1 MHIINLSKVET
12 VFPFFKK
19 RDVTLSRVLLKQQC
33 RLSAQVEWGW
43 EKWEKTHR
51 QRCHF
56 IRSTFNVPIPI
67 ISLSFGQIT
76 ILTYMCDDVICVKF
90 GHMWSNCCVFCSNF
104 PTFFQIYE
112 RQGVSGWHT
121 CAVPH
126 MALACSPVCRQICP
140 MPTVG
145 PARHYKPS
153 LALEPSPLHCKPGL
167 GIASLRHCPVDA
179 SGLVVHCAR
188 WTDTCQFMWGRV
200 GVEAAWFF
208 YILKGFKLSLEPQV
222 WSKDWQRRK
231 RKTFFGM
238 GGWYIEAVTTNQR
251 LVSTVC
257 EVFMVASSRI
267 ETSTLCFVYI
277 EFSMQSGLSSPANW
291 DFFASFLF
299 HICPIMLA
307 DLCQSSLSDIGACSY
322 IAFF

>member
-19 RDVTLSRVLLKQQC
+19 RDVILSRVLLKQQC

-51 QRCHF
+51 QLYQINFQCAYPNYISQFWPDYHF
-56 IRSTFNVPIPI
+56 N
-67 ISLSFGQIT
+67 
-76 ILTYMCDDVICVKF
+76 ICVMMSSVSSLVTCEAIVVYFAPTSRHFPNIRETGCVGLAHMCRAAHGTGLLARVPADLSDADRRPSSALQAQLGIRAQSSTLQAWARHCKSSALPSGCLGLGCALCSVN
-90 GHMWSNCCVFCSNF
+90 GHM
-104 PTFFQIYE
+104 
-112 RQGVSGWHT
+112 
-121 CAVPH
+121 
-126 MALACSPVCRQICP
+126 PVHVRASW
-140 MPTVG
+140 G
-145 PARHYKPS
+145 GG
-153 LALEPSPLHCKPGL
+153 GL
-167 GIASLRHCPVDA
+167 I
-179 SGLVVHCAR
+179 
-188 WTDTCQFMWGRV
+188 
-200 GVEAAWFF
+200 F

-257 EVFMVASSRI
+257 EVFMVASSTK

-291 DFFASFLF
+291 DFFASFHF
-299 HICPIMLA
+299 PIFCNYA
-307 DLCQSSLSDIGACSY
+307 GWSVSIVIVRDRCNC